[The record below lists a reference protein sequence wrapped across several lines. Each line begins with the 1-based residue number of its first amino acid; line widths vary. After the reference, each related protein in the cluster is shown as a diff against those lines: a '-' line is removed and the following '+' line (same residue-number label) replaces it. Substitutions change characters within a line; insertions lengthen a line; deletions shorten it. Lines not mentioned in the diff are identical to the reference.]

1 MTTYNEA
8 IIYNQPLL
16 TYNGIIL
23 VISDHIVINT
33 ETVSVLEI
41 IDIPAYGSTS
51 TDVIDKISFA
61 LSSIVNDESETGYS
75 LVLLDKENSHAV
87 ISLNPN
93 ADKSAAG
100 SFSITIISNV

>member
-1 MTTYNEA
+1 MTTYNET

-16 TYNGIIL
+16 TYNGIVL
-23 VISDHIVINT
+23 AISDHIVINT

-41 IDIPAYGSTS
+41 INIPAYGSIS

-61 LSSIVNDESETGYS
+61 
-75 LVLLDKENSHAV
+75 V
-87 ISLNPN
+87 ISLNSN
-93 ADKSAAG
+93 VDKSAAG